1 MFSNSKKYIANSI
14 GQDDSKAIA
23 SALAGN
29 PQLVSMIQG
38 KLGDLVGRSSGY
50 IESLPEPVR
59 RRIHGLKGVQAEH
72 AKLEVK
78 FQEEILAL
86 EKKYLQDYQPLYDR
100 RAKIVAGD
108 IEPTEQEV
116 EIGLEDEDE
125 DEDAENGADAKSA
138 TPAGTSDVK
147 GIPEFWLTAMR
158 NLVSLSEMITSRDED
173 ALKCL
178 SDIRMSY
185 LDKPGFKLTF
195 TFANNEFFTN
205 KTLTKT
211 YYYQEEAGYGGDFVY
226 DHADGD
232 SISWNEGKDLTVR
245 YETKKQRNKNTKQT
259 RIVKRT
265 VPVDSFFNFFKPPTV
280 PEDEADDVASDI
292 DERLELDYQIG
303 EDIKEKLIPRAIDW
317 FTGAALAYEELDES
331 MDGDE
336 FEDYEEE
343 ENASDSEESEEGN
356 SQPKTDPQECRQQ

>member
-1 MFSNSKKYIANSI
+1 MS
-14 GQDDSKAIA
+14 

-59 RRIHGLKGVQAEH
+59 RRINGLKGVQAEH

-78 FQEEILAL
+78 FQAEILAL
-86 EKKYLQDYQPLYDR
+86 EKKYLEQYQPLYDR
-100 RAKIVAGD
+100 RANIVAGS
-108 IEPTEQEV
+108 IEPTES
-116 EIGLEDEDE
+116 EIKAGLDDEEDTENESAPQSNTSTEDV
-125 DEDAENGADAKSA
+125 A
-138 TPAGTSDVK
+138 
-147 GIPEFWLTAMR
+147 GIPEFWLTAMK
-158 NLVSLSEMITSRDED
+158 NVGSLAEMITSRDED
-173 ALKCL
+173 ALKAL
-178 SDIRMSY
+178 ADIRMSY
-185 LDKPGFKLTF
+185 LDKPGFKLLF
-195 TFANNEFFTN
+195 HFKENEFFTN
-205 KTLTKT
+205 KTLSKT

-232 SISWNEGKDLTVR
+232 SIAWNEGKDLTVR

-259 RIVKRT
+259 RVVKRT
-265 VPVDSFFNFFKPPTV
+265 VPVESFFNFFKPPVV
-280 PEDEADDVASDI
+280 PEDDADDAASDI

-331 MDGDE
+331 LEG
-336 FEDYEEE
+336 EDYEDYEDDE
-343 ENASDSEESEEGN
+343 GVSESEESEENG
-356 SQPKTDPQECRQQ
+356 SVPKTDPQECRQQ

>member
-1 MFSNSKKYIANSI
+1 
-14 GQDDSKAIA
+14 
-23 SALAGN
+23 
-29 PQLVSMIQG
+29 MIQG

-59 RRIHGLKGVQAEH
+59 RRINGLKGVQAEH
-72 AKLEVK
+72 AKLEAK

-86 EKKYLQDYQPLYDR
+86 EKRYLQEYQPLYDR

-108 IEPTEQEV
+108 IEPTEAEV
-116 EIGLEDEDE
+116 NVGLEDDEQDEEEGEKEAEDKAQE
-125 DEDAENGADAKSA
+125 ANV
-138 TPAGTSDVK
+138 DVK

-158 NLVSLSEMITSRDED
+158 NVISLSEMITSRDEE
-173 ALKCL
+173 ALKSL

-195 TFANNEFFTN
+195 SFSGNEFFTN

-259 RIVKRT
+259 RIVKRS
-265 VPVDSFFNFFKPPTV
+265 VPVESFFNFFKPPSV
-280 PEDEADDVASDI
+280 PEDDNEDVASDI

-331 MDGDE
+331 MDGEE
-336 FEDYEEE
+336 FEDYDEDEGV
-343 ENASDSEESEEGN
+343 SDSDESEENN
-356 SQPKTDPQECRQQ
+356 SAPKTDPQECRQQ